1 MSRRDLAIQYAY
13 KTFILLLANEDTYR
27 MSKDDK
33 VRKPNP
39 RQKEISGKE

>member
-1 MSRRDLAIQYAY
+1 MARRDLAIQDAY
-13 KTFILLLANEDTYR
+13 KIFILLLAKEDTYR

-39 RQKEISGKE
+39 RRKEISGKE

>member
-1 MSRRDLAIQYAY
+1 MSRRDLAIH
-13 KTFILLLANEDTYR
+13 KILILLLTNDEAYR
-27 MSKDDK
+27 MNKDDK